1 MAAKKGFP
9 GNRQAQPRRQGGRR
23 SRRSI
28 LKPKGKMNPYAC
40 FVRTCREELP
50 KSRRGTEVSFV
61 DFSKHCAR
69 RWKALSPREKARF
82 QALARADGRR
92 FAREMRSYDP
102 SMETKAPKK
111 PMSSFLL
118 FCQEYRPQL
127 RAQHPN
133 LSPMQESRRLGA
145 IWRGLS
151 KKEYHHFVDSAAS
164 LREKYVKDVDEYKKR
179 AQKMAYARSL
189 GRERV
194 AGKRS
199 REEEVEEEDSD
210 YEESMDD

>member
-1 MAAKKGFP
+1 
-9 GNRQAQPRRQGGRR
+9 
-23 SRRSI
+23 
-28 LKPKGKMNPYAC
+28 MNPYAC

-82 QALARADGRR
+82 QALARADGLR

-151 KKEYHHFVDSAAS
+151 KKEYQHFVDLAAR

-179 AQKMAYARSL
+179 AQKRAYARSL

-194 AGKRS
+194 AGKRR